1 MTPVLGL
8 LGFGPFQAFGLRC
21 ALHEGDTECEPCLWL
36 PLPLPRRY
44 LRTRLPRRR
53 EAQKATCQQEANL
66 IYRTGSKGIGMGEDT
81 RNQIIAARRA
91 HVRDCMAKKAAS
103 APG

>member
-1 MTPVLGL
+1 MR
-8 LGFGPFQAFGLRC
+8 A
-21 ALHEGDTECEPCLWL
+21 L
-36 PLPLPRRY
+36 PLAAFALATTISAHASSQEPSAEPSA
-44 LRTRLPRRR
+44 R
-53 EAQKATCQQEANL
+53 EAQKTACQQEANL

-91 HVRDCMAKKAAS
+91 HVRNCLAKGGP

>member
-1 MTPVLGL
+1 MR
-8 LGFGPFQAFGLRC
+8 A
-21 ALHEGDTECEPCLWL
+21 L
-36 PLPLPRRY
+36 PLAAFALAATISAHAFAQEQSVEPSAK
-44 LRTRLPRRR
+44 

-91 HVRDCMAKKAAS
+91 HVRDCMAKKAAL

>member
-1 MTPVLGL
+1 MR
-8 LGFGPFQAFGLRC
+8 A
-21 ALHEGDTECEPCLWL
+21 L
-36 PLPLPRRY
+36 PLAAFALAATISVHAFAQEQSVEPSAK
-44 LRTRLPRRR
+44 

-91 HVRDCMAKKAAS
+91 HVRDCMAKKGAS